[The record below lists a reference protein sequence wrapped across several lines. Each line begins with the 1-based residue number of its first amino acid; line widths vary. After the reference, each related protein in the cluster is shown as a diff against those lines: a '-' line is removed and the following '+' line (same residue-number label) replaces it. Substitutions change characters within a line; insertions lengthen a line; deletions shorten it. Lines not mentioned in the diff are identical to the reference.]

1 MQTVRAT
8 VTDRRPLTPH
18 LARLTLALPEPM
30 TTGVPDEYVRVLIAP
45 EGQELALPEIDEK
58 FNVTYPEG
66 AAEPISRVYTISDH
80 RETVAGTAEIDL
92 DVALHD
98 VGPGAAWARDCAIGS
113 EVGVI
118 EPRGLYGAGPD
129 VPWQLLVCDI
139 TGVPALARILR
150 GLRPGQ
156 RAEALVVLTDAAD
169 EMDLPTLGDV
179 TITWQVVQDE
189 RGVEDALTRAVLGR
203 SLPETAGERYVW
215 FAGEARA
222 SRAVRRHLRKTLG
235 WAQSDFYTCGYWQFD
250 AEAWNARYATVADDV
265 IARAQA
271 AYAAAGDDT
280 GAYLDAIEE
289 IYESVGL

>member
-1 MQTVRAT
+1 MQTLRAT
-8 VTDRRPLTPH
+8 VTARRQLTPH
-18 LARLTLALPEPM
+18 LVRLTLALPEPV

-45 EGQELALPEIDEK
+45 AGEELVLPQIDEK
-58 FNVTYPEG
+58 FNVTFPEG
-66 AAEPISRVYTISDH
+66 AVEPISRVYTISDH
-80 RETVAGTAEIDL
+80 RETDTGAEIDV

-98 VGPGAAWARDCAIGS
+98 VGPGAAWARDCALGS
-113 EVGVI
+113 EVGVV
-118 EPRGLYGAGPD
+118 EPRGLYAAGSD

-169 EMDLPTLGDV
+169 EIDLPSPGDV
-179 TITWQVVQDE
+179 TVTWQVVQDE
-189 RGVEDALTRAVLGR
+189 RAVEEALTRAVLGR
-203 SLPETAGERYVW
+203 TLPATSGERYVW

-222 SRAVRRHLRKTLG
+222 SRAVRRHLRKVLG
-235 WAQSDFYTCGYWQFD
+235 WAQTDFYTCGYWQFD
-250 AEAWNARYATVADDV
+250 AEAWNARYAQVAADV

-271 AYAAAGDDT
+271 AQAAAGDDT

>member
-1 MQTVRAT
+1 MQTCRAT
-8 VTDRRPLTPH
+8 VTDRRQLTPH
-18 LARLTLALPEPM
+18 LVRLTLALPAPV
-30 TTGVPDEYVRVLIAP
+30 TTDVPDEYVRVLIAP
-45 EGQELALPEIDEK
+45 EGEELFLPQIDAD
-58 FNVTYPEG
+58 FNVTFPEG
-66 AAEPISRVYTISDH
+66 AVEPISRVYTISDH
-80 RETVAGTAEIDL
+80 RETAGGAEIDV

-98 VGPGAAWARDCAIGS
+98 VGPGAAWAGDCAIGS
-113 EVGVI
+113 EVGVV
-118 EPRGLYGAGPD
+118 EPRGLYTAGAD

-169 EMDLPTLGDV
+169 ELDLPSPGDV

-189 RGVEDALTRAVLGR
+189 RAVEEALTRAVLGR
-203 SLPETAGERYVW
+203 ALPETGGERYVW

-222 SRAVRRHLRKTLG
+222 SRAVRRHLRKVLG
-235 WAQSDFYTCGYWQFD
+235 WEQSDFYTCGYWQFD
-250 AEAWNARYATVADDV
+250 AEAWNARYEQVAADV

-271 AYAAAGDDT
+271 AHAAAGDDT

>member
-1 MQTVRAT
+1 MQTYRAT
-8 VTDRRPLTPH
+8 VADRRPLSAH
-18 LARLTLALPEPM
+18 LVRLTLALPELA

-45 EGQELALPEIDEK
+45 EGAELSLPTIDEK

-66 AAEPISRVYTISDH
+66 AVEPISRVYTISDH
-80 RETVAGTAEIDL
+80 RETAAGVEVDV

-113 EVGVI
+113 QVGIV
-118 EPRGLYGAGPD
+118 EPHGLYAAGAD

-156 RAEALVVLTDAAD
+156 RAEAVVVLTDAAD
-169 EMDLPTLGDV
+169 ELDLPSPGDV

-189 RGVEDALTRAVLGR
+189 RGVEEALTRAVVGR
-203 SLPETAGERYVW
+203 SLPETSGERYVW

-222 SRAVRRHLRKTLG
+222 SRAVRRHLRKVLG
-235 WAQSDFYTCGYWQFD
+235 WPQSDFYTCGYWQFD
-250 AEAWNARYATVADDV
+250 AEAWHARYEQVAADI

-271 AYAAAGDDT
+271 AQAAAGDDT
-280 GAYLDAIEE
+280 GAYLDALED
-289 IYESVGL
+289 IYESAGL